1 MHFDF
6 KVMMKMASDRSKR
19 EEAERLRRLQLQV
32 NFFLKS
38 NIPTFCTYT
47 IFSIEKNKVRGGEG
61 SLGTLKESADLSDV

>member
-1 MHFDF
+1 MYFVF

-38 NIPTFCTYT
+38 NIPTFSTYT
-47 IFSIEKNKVRGGEG
+47 LFSIEKKWGGGG